1 MARQLSFSKYEQ
13 ELRPELRQN
22 LNIAESTED
31 VKKFFVYT
39 IQKLFGRVLEGKEAF
54 TYEDIRL
61 DPQEQS
67 GFIISEKLL
76 GDPDFATVWSNS
88 DLYNIVKRIAD
99 AAGNR
104 AGARSVHPV
113 GRRLEGTTLE
123 QSRPFLWG
131 GSRSHAANT
140 CRERAAEKSNA
151 ARSARLRCGRGRRP
165 ARRGPAADRGE
176 RRALPSA
183 VVAPRAS
190 GSSA

>member
-39 IQKLFGRVLEGKEAF
+39 IQKLFGRVLEGKEPF

-67 GFIISEKLL
+67 GFIISDRLL
-76 GDPDFATVWSNS
+76 RNPDFAAVWRDS
-88 DLYNIVKRIAD
+88 DLSNIVQRIAD

-104 AGARSVHPV
+104 HKH
-113 GRRLEGTTLE
+113 L
-123 QSRPFLWG
+123 QK
-131 GSRSHAANT
+131 N
-140 CRERAAEKSNA
+140 
-151 ARSARLRCGRGRRP
+151 P
-165 ARRGPAADRGE
+165 AKTEAKICQ
-176 RRALPSA
+176 
-183 VVAPRAS
+183 AP
-190 GSSA
+190 